1 MSYQPS
7 ERIEPVDPD
16 AAMESVVIC
25 AWAATVGEEV
35 ETRLWSPVVK
45 RATARV
51 SWTGDAFRRW
61 LHTLS

>member
-1 MSYQPS
+1 M
-7 ERIEPVDPD
+7 DPD

-35 ETRLWSPVVK
+35 EMRLWSPVVK

-51 SWTGDAFRRW
+51 SWTGDALRRW